1 MSERHDDPEAESALF
16 DFIAMDIEYA
26 NLTEDDIQSRA
37 AEIDDP
43 KDRKVHITHLRS
55 SRRDARRSLLNRGAN
70 AFLHNR
76 QIEDHRLRH
85 WLFNFLDAEAL
96 KRHDKRTDDKS
107 ERNFH
112 LARQIEHQHRCG
124 KKIGEAIEQIAT
136 GSYLS
141 PKRVENIWQ
150 EYRPAAK
157 SYWDAREKL
166 IIKSI
171 KGKLAKGQAYSEAIV
186 WVTERNDLP
195 MKRIMKIYPDPKI
208 RKRGKNRG

>member
-1 MSERHDDPEAESALF
+1 MSDRDDAELEVLI
-16 DFIAMDIEYA
+16 DFIALDLKYA
-26 NLTEDDIQSRA
+26 NRTNE
-37 AEIDDP
+37 EIDALCADIAKP
-43 KDRKVHITHLRS
+43 KELKEYRAHLRS
-55 SRRDARRSLLNRGAN
+55 LRRDAQRSLLDRGAD
-70 AFLHNR
+70 AMLHNR
-76 QIEDHRLRH
+76 QIEDHRVRD
-85 WLFNFLDAEAL
+85 WLFKFLDTEAR
-96 KRHDKRTDDKS
+96 KIHDKRADDKS
-107 ERNFH
+107 ERDFH

-171 KGKLAKGQAYSEAIV
+171 EGKLAEGLAYSEAIV